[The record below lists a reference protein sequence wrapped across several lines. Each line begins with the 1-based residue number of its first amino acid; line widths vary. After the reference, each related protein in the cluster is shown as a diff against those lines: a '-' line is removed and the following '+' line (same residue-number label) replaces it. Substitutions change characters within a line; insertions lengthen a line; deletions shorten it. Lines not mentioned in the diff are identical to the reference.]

1 MTENEI
7 IALWRQHKE
16 VMGFAKTLINE
27 EREACAKLCE
37 QLDAQNWSNFGE
49 YKTGY
54 ADAIRA
60 REYK

>member
-16 VMGFAKTLINE
+16 VMGFAIALINE

-37 QLDAQNWSNFGE
+37 ELDAQNWSDFGE
-49 YKTGY
+49 HNTGY

-60 REYK
+60 RENT